1 VPHNRYDDTCS
12 RGVCFSRDPDRV
24 AITWSGK
31 SEGAIQEKA
40 PLQEE
45 DFSYLSNPNELS
57 RNLVGLSTNELD
69 GSDRFG
75 LEAEGLDSRCQGC
88 RFHTKQF
95 RCTSRSGNLA
105 VCLGQSRKDT
115 ITLTPL

>member
-12 RGVCFSRDPDRV
+12 RGVFFSRDPDRV

-57 RNLVGLSTNELD
+57 RNLVGLIVS
-69 GSDRFG
+69 
-75 LEAEGLDSRCQGC
+75 A
-88 RFHTKQF
+88 
-95 RCTSRSGNLA
+95 
-105 VCLGQSRKDT
+105 
-115 ITLTPL
+115 